1 MQAKAESC
9 PGREGVSNG
18 WPAANYV
25 DLERLHRLLI
35 NQEYLLNFAQC
46 DRGQCTSGFD
56 GDRERMRFILGTV
69 VGGKLRSTL
78 TSSGLACVPSGICF
92 LTLTAFFVMQ

>member
-46 DRGQCTSGFD
+46 DRGKCTSGFD

-69 VGGKLRSTL
+69 VEGGE
-78 TSSGLACVPSGICF
+78 AEE
-92 LTLTAFFVMQ
+92 